1 MILRGLFVLIGA
13 AALENFHQ
21 VLIAFAIILGIGSY
35 GILFPAPEEEAEE
48 VSYSVNLKDIQRLRK
63 KCFNI

>member
-1 MILRGLFVLIGA
+1 MLIGA

-35 GILFPAPEEEAEE
+35 GILFPAPEEEAEK
-48 VSYSVNLKDIQRLRK
+48 VSYSVNLKDLEL
-63 KCFNI
+63 